1 FDLDPEQATSDF
13 VGFSVEVKY
22 PGSNRFGALRNR
34 LDFDRP
40 PNLERPRSFKSTEA
54 PFQKFRWIHVPTAV
68 GGGEFRYR
76 VTAKYMNSSGQLRSG
91 PQVENV
97 ISLDPK
103 TIDGFVNVGSTRGF
117 ASSQAYAD
125 RFDNESGILPPPH
138 GTASRR
144 RRAEHGAL

>member
-1 FDLDPEQATSDF
+1 MDLFERKESSGGLAFKLYRGEGAALLAFDLDPEQATNDF

-22 PGSNRFGALRNR
+22 HVTNRFGSFRNR

-76 VTAKYMNSSGQLRSG
+76 LTAKYMNSNGQLTSG
-91 PQVENV
+91 PHVENA
-97 ISLDPK
+97 IS
-103 TIDGFVNVGSTRGF
+103 
-117 ASSQAYAD
+117 
-125 RFDNESGILPPPH
+125 
-138 GTASRR
+138 
-144 RRAEHGAL
+144 